1 MRTIRT
7 SVQRIFI
14 SVVILTAGVSAF
26 ANDKPAPSEKSEAGV
41 RLFEDIKYLSSD
53 ELQGRSAETPGLNMA
68 AEFIANRWQELGLK
82 TDLFN
87 GKPYQEFQL
96 PGGSMQAEQSGNKLN
111 IVKPTG
117 EILELALS
125 KQFQPQA
132 IGKNGD
138 FQGGPRVRRVW
149 YNC

>member
-1 MRTIRT
+1 MQHIKT
-7 SVQRIFI
+7 SVLRIII
-14 SVVILTAGVSAF
+14 SVVILTAEIFSF
-26 ANDKPAPSEKSEAGV
+26 ANDKPLQNENSKAEI

-53 ELQGRSAETPGLNMA
+53 ELQGRSADTPGLKMA

-96 PGGSMQAEQSGNKLN
+96 PGGFILPEQSVNKLN

-125 KQFQPQA
+125 QQFQPQ
-132 IGKNGD
+132 
-138 FQGGPRVRRVW
+138 
-149 YNC
+149 